1 MTLVLNDNEILALA
15 DSGNTSSS
23 FIDKSL
29 VHQFNIKVIPVKGE
43 ISSTNSSL
51 TSKIE
56 GECLISF
63 TLDNNVYKN
72 GKESTSYGELRNI
85 KTLG

>member
-1 MTLVLNDNEILALA
+1 MTLVLNDNEILALV

-43 ISSTNSSL
+43 IASTNSSL

-72 GKESTSYGELRNI
+72 GKESTSYG
-85 KTLG
+85 GFMC